1 MGPRGLRP
9 WSPLGLEV
17 LAPSWVTGHEDKGN
31 QVCRNS
37 RGSVGS
43 AAGTGHPGPYAV
55 CPEPS
60 ALQPNHQ
67 MQPEVPARPRVS
79 THTFSV
85 PGVKHSQTGT
95 AYTALGT
102 GTDRRPADCELLRQL
117 RPAALRLLRRLP
129 PLPPRT
135 SFQQPNYPASR
146 GLTLA
151 LKGLQDPPL
160 GLPVSILIG
169 QSPGA
174 DRVVKYIECC
184 PSSQTGLRQQHAQA
198 GVSKREGSS
207 WGK

>member
-9 WSPLGLEV
+9 WSPLGLEFF
-17 LAPSWVTGHEDKGN
+17 APSLVTGYEDKGN

-37 RGSVGS
+37 RGNAGS

-60 ALQPNHQ
+60 ALRTIRLSRRCLHG
-67 MQPEVPARPRVS
+67 PAC
-79 THTFSV
+79 THTRFLYQE
-85 PGVKHSQTGT
+85 VKHIQTGT

-102 GTDRRPADCELLRQL
+102 GTDRRPADCELLKQL
-117 RPAALRLLRRLP
+117 HPAALRLLRMLP

-184 PSSQTGLRQQHAQA
+184 PSSQTGLRYQHAQA

-207 WGK
+207 WRK